1 MLHVLSVLANV
12 IKSHQTL
19 LHNMTPWTHI
29 DQKVYKILNQLILK
43 SKCVHAHHQFVLHH
57 EFVLH
62 HKDVLATHQ
71 KSVKVSSALMAVLI
85 SIFFCFLFA
94 CQSDSKEFKQTSDL
108 NSETT
113 QSTALGVASS
123 NLLVSDLHHNNT
135 THVEVIQLT
144 VADKI
149 RQHKPIGVAPV
160 FQDSIG
166 VLWGFV
172 HIKTSGSIHLSLRWW
187 YQDQLKAEFPL
198 LYTQASTLPKWNS
211 LFIQPSDQGQWA
223 IDIYDEQQNK
233 VLARHEF
240 EISNQVEQKSSAR
253 NSQFMPSKKVLDH
266 ISQAMVV
273 IPPKE
278 ITSTSNHK
286 NNTAKSKITV
296 QLKSS
301 DPITDNLQKES
312 KDHIETNQIENAPL
326 IVERLI
332 IARSIRAR
340 RPIDISQSFSTDAGR
355 VWGYIEVN
363 NPTHSDWV
371 WMEWWHKE
379 QRKSRLRIRVGQS
392 KRWRTWSWQR
402 LHPWDAGTWEVR
414 VLNANHKVIKRTHF
428 MVNHTL

>member
-1 MLHVLSVLANV
+1 MLHVLSALANV
-12 IKSHQTL
+12 IKSHQTV
-19 LHNMTPWTHI
+19 LHNMILWTHI
-29 DQKVYKILNQLILK
+29 DQKVYKILDQLILK
-43 SKCVHAHHQFVLHH
+43 SKRVHAHHRFTL
-57 EFVLH
+57 LC
-62 HKDVLATHQ
+62 KDIFGTHQ
-71 KSVKVSSALMAVLI
+71 KSVKKPSILMTILMY
-85 SIFFCFLFA
+85 IFFGLLLA
-94 CQSDSKEFKQTSDL
+94 CQSESKESKQAFTSDL
-108 NSETT
+108 TSERT
-113 QSTALGVASS
+113 QSTSLDAADSA
-123 NLLVSDLHHNNT
+123 LLVSDLNHNT
-135 THVEVIQLT
+135 THVDIIQLT

-172 HIKTSGSIHLSLRWW
+172 HIKTSGSINLSLRWW

-198 LYTQASTLPKWNS
+198 SYTQASTLPKWNS

-240 EISNQVEQKSSAR
+240 KILNQATQKPKAQERHSI
-253 NSQFMPSKKVLDH
+253 PSKKVLDH
-266 ISQAMVV
+266 ISKTMVV
-273 IPPKE
+273 IPPNE

-286 NNTAKSKITV
+286 ASSVNSGITTQHTA
-296 QLKSS
+296 S
-301 DPITDNLQKES
+301 DPTTGHVQKES
-312 KDHIETNQIENAPL
+312 QEDLKKSQVQNAPL

-332 IARSIRAR
+332 IAHSIRAR
-340 RPIDISQSFSTDAGR
+340 RPIGISQSFSTDAGR

-363 NPTHSDWV
+363 NPAHSDWV

-414 VLNANHKVIKRTHF
+414 VLNATHKVIKRTHF